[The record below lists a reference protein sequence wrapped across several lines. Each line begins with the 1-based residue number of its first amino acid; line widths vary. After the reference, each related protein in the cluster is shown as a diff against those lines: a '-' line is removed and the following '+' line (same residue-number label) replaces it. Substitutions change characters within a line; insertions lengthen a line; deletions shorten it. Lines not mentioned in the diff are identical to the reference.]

1 MPHRDARACLV
12 SLLLGVVVCAAGCG
26 SGRYTVTGRVTYPDG
41 TPVTEG
47 SVIGEA
53 ADGDRRVMAQGDIRA
68 DGSFTWGTLKPGDG
82 AVPGSYKVAVLPR
95 ALGDSELAQGM
106 KPAVAGKFTNYESS
120 KLSID
125 VTPGGPNRLDIVVT
139 RPGEKEQ

>member
-1 MPHRDARACLV
+1 MPYRTAPTWLAPLLV
-12 SLLLGVVVCAAGCG
+12 AVLAAGCG

-47 SVIGEA
+47 VVVGEA
-53 ADGDRRVMAQGDIRA
+53 VEGDRRVMAQGVIGR

-82 AVPGSYKVAVLPR
+82 AIPGSYKVAVLPR

-106 KPAVAGKFTNYESS
+106 KPAVAGKYTHFDSS
-120 KLSID
+120 KLTLD
-125 VTPGGPNRLDIVVT
+125 VTPAGPNRLDIVVT